1 MKGHRVSCAVPLLI
15 ILGIIIFVM
24 HQGSRS
30 GDNQG
35 FASSRAAGPST
46 LESMTAMVAPS
57 DGFKVVGMVYNNNQ
71 RFLAPLMGRRAPY
84 NPNMYQYYV
93 MSNGVQVDVRRGG
106 VNSMDDEGCYK
117 LRTGDEIQVPEIGLR
132 TSVSMYGDT
141 EKNASMESRDR
152 GIDLSSAAYPIAMQ
166 ASMPGVG
173 F

>member
-15 ILGIIIFVM
+15 ILGALIFVM
-24 HQGSRS
+24 HRGCDPIRREPT
-30 GDNQG
+30 
-35 FASSRAAGPST
+35 F
-46 LESMTAMVAPS
+46 ESMTAMAAPNN
-57 DGFKVVGMVYNNNQ
+57 GFEKVGMVYNTNQ
-71 RFLAPLMGRRAPY
+71 RFLAPLMGRRAPL

-93 MSNGVQVDVRRGG
+93 LSNGVQVDVRRGG

-132 TSVSMYGDT
+132 SIVSMYGDT